1 MVVVINDPPDDGVLQ
16 GVAIVGFR
24 FNPDGPF
31 TTITPM
37 ISTREWLDLREG

>member
-1 MVVVINDPPDDGVLQ
+1 MMVVVINDPPDDFVLN
-16 GVAIVGFR
+16 GFAIVGFR

-37 ISTREWLDLREG
+37 LSLNESLDL